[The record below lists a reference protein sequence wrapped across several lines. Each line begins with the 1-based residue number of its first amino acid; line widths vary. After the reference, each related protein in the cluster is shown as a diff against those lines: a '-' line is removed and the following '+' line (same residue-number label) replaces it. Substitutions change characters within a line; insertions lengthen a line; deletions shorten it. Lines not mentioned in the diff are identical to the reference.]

1 MLEQFHKYTMESGQP
16 IKVFAVDVWERQQT
30 NEEKK
35 AVAMK
40 FWEAQKYSVPLVFD
54 FDSKVAQSFG
64 VQAIPTTVVI
74 GPDGRVAKLHR
85 GASNAMV
92 ELLKKESS
100 ELLAAT
106 PKASG

>member
-1 MLEQFHKYTMESGQP
+1 
-16 IKVFAVDVWERQQT
+16 
-30 NEEKK
+30 
-35 AVAMK
+35 
-40 FWEAQKYSVPLVFD
+40 
-54 FDSKVAQSFG
+54 VAQSFG

-74 GPDGRVAKLHR
+74 GPDGRVANMHR